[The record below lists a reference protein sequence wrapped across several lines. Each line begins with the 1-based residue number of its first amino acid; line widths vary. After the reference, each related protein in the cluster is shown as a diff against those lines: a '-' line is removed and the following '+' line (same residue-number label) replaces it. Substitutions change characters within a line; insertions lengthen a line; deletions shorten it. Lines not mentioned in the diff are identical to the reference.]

1 MIRRYT
7 VNKYLSSLLSALCNH
22 DGFFAIVHISVDA
35 TEQVPIA
42 KIFAVARKR
51 RPAIHDVPCS
61 MTAGCHQKTIG
72 GDHDRWWNGV
82 GGAAPTM
89 IGSGR
94 WQTTQELRTLGES
107 RIVTLYVIVG
117 CLAVLSVLSRICGV
131 RCRVRLL
138 TLDQPG
144 P

>member
-1 MIRRYT
+1 
-7 VNKYLSSLLSALCNH
+7 
-22 DGFFAIVHISVDA
+22 
-35 TEQVPIA
+35 
-42 KIFAVARKR
+42 
-51 RPAIHDVPCS
+51 
-61 MTAGCHQKTIG
+61 
-72 GDHDRWWNGV
+72 
-82 GGAAPTM
+82 M